1 MGAGD
6 CGEHPALDTL
16 SKTARHI
23 RGGGGALDAETHAY
37 QPGVLPKVIWWCW
50 LQGVDAAPPI
60 CRACL
65 RSLIETLPDDWQ
77 IFIVTEANYH
87 ELVTLPEA
95 VERKYRAGRITRTH
109 FSDILRTAL
118 LAAHG
123 GVWIDA
129 TVYCT
134 GDASAF
140 LARQELFAYQHIYRG
155 IDEGFPGASWL
166 IAAIPHHPI
175 LEATLTLLDR
185 YWQDHDALVHYYT
198 FQFLW
203 YMAAEKYLTLWR
215 RMPQFS
221 DVPPEL
227 LANELL
233 TPYSEQRMAEFR
245 RMSDFHK
252 LTYKIAPIPEA
263 QLRGTFLEKIL
274 ARADG
279 WQPGV

>member
-1 MGAGD
+1 MSD
-6 CGEHPALDTL
+6 E
-16 SKTARHI
+16 
-23 RGGGGALDAETHAY
+23 Y
-37 QPGVLPKVIWWCW
+37 QLFV
-50 LQGVDAAPPI
+50 
-60 CRACL
+60 
-65 RSLIETLPDDWQ
+65 
-77 IFIVTEANYH
+77 VTEANYR
-87 ELVTLPEA
+87 ELVTFPPYIEQ
-95 VERKYRAGRITRTH
+95 KYREGKISRAH
-109 FSDILRTAL
+109 FSDLLRLAL
-118 LAAHG
+118 LTKYG

-129 TVYCT
+129 TVYCSE
-134 GDASAF
+134 DAGAF
-140 LARQELFAYQHIYRG
+140 FAKQPLFAYQHIWRG
-155 IDEGFPGASWL
+155 APGIHASSWL